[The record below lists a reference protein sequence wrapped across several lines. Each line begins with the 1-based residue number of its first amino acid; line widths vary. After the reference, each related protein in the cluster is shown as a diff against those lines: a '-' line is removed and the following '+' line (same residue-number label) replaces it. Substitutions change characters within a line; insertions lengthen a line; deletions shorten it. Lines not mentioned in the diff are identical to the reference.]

1 MRETSCSVSLLSLIA
16 PLFSALSEQEYAEVR
31 ENPAWDVVRAASSQE
46 AADPA
51 ERETLGCACALPYWP
66 QRSLLQNEV
75 LVSGMPLAAMPVES
89 LYKPW
94 SSDSGNAY
102 GAQRGLYRGEPA
114 RRMQSVYASLDIE
127 VPARFAAMP
136 DHLTLE
142 LELMALLL
150 DAGNAAAAATVASEH
165 LDWLDDYDAALA
177 RRARDLA
184 DATRLNDACRAQ
196 LAEGIAHLRTL
207 VAVACRTAREAA
219 AAGEPAA
226 AQPCARVQTA
236 SRKAAPFREA
246 APAREEAPVWE
257 AAPAWGAT
265 PTQAAAPTSKEP
277 LALCGDVR

>member
-1 MRETSCSVSLLSLIA
+1 M
-16 PLFSALSEQEYAEVR
+16 FSSLSEQEYAEVR
-31 ENPAWDVVRAASSQE
+31 ENPAWDAVCAASSQE

-51 ERETLGCACALPYWP
+51 ERETLGCACALPDWP

-94 SSDSGNAY
+94 SSDSRNAY
-102 GAQRGLYRGEPA
+102 GSQRGLYRGEPA
-114 RRMQSVYASLDIE
+114 RHMQSVYASLDIE
-127 VPARFAAMP
+127 VSERFAAMP

-142 LELMALLL
+142 LELLALLL
-150 DAGNAAAAATVASEH
+150 EAGNAAAAATVAFEH

-177 RRARDLA
+177 RCARDLA

-196 LAEGIAHLRTL
+196 LAEGIAHLRAL

-219 AAGEPAA
+219 ATGEPAA

-246 APAREEAPVWE
+246 VPAREEAPVWE

>member
-16 PLFSALSEQEYAEVR
+16 PLFSSLSEQEYAEVR
-31 ENPAWDVVRAASSQE
+31 ENPAWDAVCAASSQE

-51 ERETLGCACALPYWP
+51 ERETLGCACALPDWP

-94 SSDSGNAY
+94 SSDSRNAY
-102 GAQRGLYRGEPA
+102 GSQRGLYRGEPA
-114 RRMQSVYASLDIE
+114 RHMQSVYASLDIE
-127 VPARFAAMP
+127 VSERFAAMP

-142 LELMALLL
+142 LELLALLL
-150 DAGNAAAAATVASEH
+150 EAGNAAAAATVAFEH

-177 RRARDLA
+177 RCARDLA

-196 LAEGIAHLRTL
+196 LAEGIAHLRAL
-207 VAVACRTAREAA
+207 VAVACRSAREATAAGGQVAARTFACAREAA
-219 AAGEPAA
+219 PSSEAARA
-226 AQPCARVQTA
+226 
-236 SRKAAPFREA
+236 REA
-246 APAREEAPVWE
+246 A
-257 AAPAWGAT
+257 